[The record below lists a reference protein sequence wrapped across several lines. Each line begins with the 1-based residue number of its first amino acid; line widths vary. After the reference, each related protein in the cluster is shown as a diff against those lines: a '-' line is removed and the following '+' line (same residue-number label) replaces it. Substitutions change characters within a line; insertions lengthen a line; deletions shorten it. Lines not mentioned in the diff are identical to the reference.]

1 METLS
6 LVMETKPRQT
16 IIRMDENLYER
27 LKRAANRA
35 NSSLNSFMVSVLEK
49 SVEPAFPKLKLEDYT
64 PDPEIAL
71 LGEMLSGATSRASE
85 LDEKARYILNKGLER

>member
-64 PDPEIAL
+64 PDPEIAS

-85 LDEKARYILNKGLER
+85 LDERARYIINKGLER